1 MSQKIKD
8 FDILDVRVG
17 VFNIRNLKHVDWMIS
32 LTVLALA
39 AIGLALLYSADR
51 SIESSIPYWYKQSLF
66 LLIGILLALTL
77 LCIDSRFL
85 VSIAP
90 ILYAGAIILLLLVIL
105 VGSKAK
111 GGQRWLALGP
121 FRIQPSEQ
129 TKLIVIL
136 GLTWYLTLVKD
147 RIKQLPYL
155 ILAFII
161 AGVPAVLILKQPS
174 LGTAMAIMP
183 IALVMVF
190 VAGCRWWHLAIF
202 FLAGIIAIVPVYN
215 HLEKYQ
221 RTRVNAFLG
230 ITEVEEPDEQGNT
243 AEAEPPLDAE
253 PGGDKEPTLDNVS
266 SGGNETSVEEGQT
279 AGEVEKNVLDKEEK
293 KNEHPVEWSFL
304 WQKFRSK
311 LPFGNSG
318 VKNSE
323 EQTSKE
329 KNPATVAPADP
340 KPSVDAKPSVDPKT
354 AVASNGLTDKDS
366 KPDVKTKSGS
376 GSKKEKSPELT
387 TLWQTMQS
395 MVTIG
400 SGGLTGKGY
409 LKGTQTMLNYLPEH
423 HTDFI
428 FSVLAEEE
436 GLAGAI
442 VVLGLFAAFLLRG
455 LKIALESND
464 MLGALLASGIV
475 TMFAFHIYVN
485 IAITIGLMPVT
496 GIPLPFLSYGGSFYI
511 TSMMG
516 VGVLLN
522 VPVRKQLFD

>member
-32 LTVLALA
+32 ATVLALA
-39 AIGLALLYSADR
+39 VIGLALLYSADR

-66 LLIGILLALTL
+66 LMLGIGLALTL

-90 ILYAGAIILLLLVIL
+90 ILYVGAIILLLLVI
-105 VGSKAK
+105 VAGAKAK

-121 FRIQPSEQ
+121 LRIQPSEQ

-136 GLTWYLTLVKD
+136 GLTWYLTLIKD
-147 RIKQLPYL
+147 RIKHFPYL

-183 IALVMVF
+183 ITLVMVF
-190 VAGCRWWHLAIF
+190 VAGCRWWHLAALL
-202 FLAGIIAIVPVYN
+202 LASLIAIVPVYN
-215 HLEKYQ
+215 HLEDYQ

-230 ITEVEEPDEQGNT
+230 ISEPEEPDIN
-243 AEAEPPLDAE
+243 
-253 PGGDKEPTLDNVS
+253 DK
-266 SGGNETSVEEGQT
+266 
-279 AGEVEKNVLDKEEK
+279 A
-293 KNEHPVEWSFL
+293 
-304 WQKFRSK
+304 
-311 LPFGNSG
+311 
-318 VKNSE
+318 
-323 EQTSKE
+323 
-329 KNPATVAPADP
+329 ADTE
-340 KPSVDAKPSVDPKT
+340 PSVDPESSADKETSADKEPSVDEGPSVEGGQTPEEELKILPDKKEKKKDHHVEWKFIWQKLRSMIPLGNNGSPGTEEQRSNEKASAAKAPVDPKT
-354 AVASNGLTDKDS
+354 TQENEKKAEVNSKDTPG
-366 KPDVKTKSGS
+366 K
-376 GSKKEKSPELT
+376 KKEKSPELT
-387 TLWQTMQS
+387 TLWQTLQS
-395 MVTIG
+395 MITIG

-442 VVLGLFAAFLLRG
+442 VVLGLYAAFLLRG
-455 LKIALESND
+455 LKISLESND

-516 VGVLLN
+516 VGILLN